1 MGSCTPC
8 KPVSGDL
15 FGDGPGPPTR
25 YERGVA
31 RLVAHEID
39 HLHGLL
45 YTDQMRAGVEP
56 IPVEQY
62 RGTGS
67 TWKY

>member
-1 MGSCTPC
+1 MDWTARHNRDAF
-8 KPVSGDL
+8 KEVWLL
-15 FGDGPGPPTR
+15 FEG
-25 YERGVA
+25 E
-31 RLVAHEID
+31 
-39 HLHGLL
+39 HGHF
-45 YTDQMRAGVEP
+45 QMRDGVQP